1 MTLFDTAADKISGAL
16 DGPTHELV
24 RLAIT
29 IAVGR
34 EDELRAGVARVVASG
49 VDPQWIEELV
59 LQSYLF
65 VGLPRTLNAARE
77 WRRVSGEPA
86 PSVDEGSDYGNA
98 PRWERRGRETCA
110 AVYGGTYERLRA
122 NIRGL
127 HPALETWMIVEGY
140 GKVLAR
146 PGLDLARR
154 ELCIV
159 AVCAATGQERQLH
172 AHLRGA
178 LNVGAAPAEIEEVLQ
193 VAAERLD
200 GDSVRR
206 YQHLWTRVQG
216 VK

>member
-1 MTLFDTAADKISGAL
+1 
-16 DGPTHELV
+16 
-24 RLAIT
+24 
-29 IAVGR
+29 
-34 EDELRAGVARVVASG
+34 
-49 VDPQWIEELV
+49 
-59 LQSYLF
+59 
-65 VGLPRTLNAARE
+65 
-77 WRRVSGEPA
+77 
-86 PSVDEGSDYGNA
+86 
-98 PRWERRGRETCA
+98 
-110 AVYGGTYERLRA
+110 
-122 NIRGL
+122 
-127 HPALETWMIVEGY
+127 MIVEGY

>member
-1 MTLFDTAADKISGAL
+1 
-16 DGPTHELV
+16 V
-24 RLAIT
+24 N
-29 IAVGR
+29 
-34 EDELRAGVARVVASG
+34 
-49 VDPQWIEELV
+49 PQWIEELV

-86 PSVDEGSDYGNA
+86 PSMDDGCDYGTA
-98 PRWERRGRETCA
+98 QEWERRGRETCA
-110 AVYGGTYERLRA
+110 AVYGATYERLRA

-127 HPALETWMIVEGY
+127 HPALEAWMIVEGY

-206 YQHLWTRVQG
+206 YRHLWTRVQG